1 MILAVEFATPEY
13 DELVRLRYEVLR
25 EPLGLEY
32 RPEDLSKEHADVH
45 LALYDNDF
53 RLLGCLLLRSPEEL
67 PRTAVMKQVAV
78 RPELQGRGL
87 GKRLVAAFEQRARE
101 MGRTEVVLH
110 ARATAVPFYEKI
122 GYRSFDDPFEE
133 VGLPHR
139 KMRKDL

>member
-32 RPEDLSKEHADVH
+32 RPEDLAKEHADEH
-45 LALYDNDF
+45 LALYDHDF
-53 RLLGCLLLRSPEEL
+53 RLLGCLLLRTPEEL
-67 PRTAVMKQVAV
+67 PHTAVMKQVAV